1 MITNLTILGHRHG
14 ATEKR
19 RRGGRPL
26 RDFVVDGWIA
36 RGEQGADLEAMVKSH
51 GKMVRNH
58 QETGISYGILKG
70 FSERTCP
77 MVI

>member
-36 RGEQGADLEAMVKSH
+36 RGEQGADPEAM
-51 GKMVRNH
+51 GKTMG
-58 QETGISYGILKG
+58 QW
-70 FSERTCP
+70 
-77 MVI
+77 